1 MQASMQGRIVAALV
15 AGVASVLLVA
25 LSAGAAWAINVDC
38 TTDFAALCEGTN
50 ARDEFEGEDVDDG
63 VDGARDIIEGKR
75 SSDRAHGNGGNDRIV
90 GGKGADGEFGS
101 QLSGDAGND
110 YVGGGPGDDDN
121 VKGGIGNDT
130 VSGGSGDDGN
140 GSTNDGDLEGGAGNN
155 KVRGGPGDD
164 QIDANDSLAQQV
176 ENISGGG
183 DDDTIRAD
191 DGEVDNIDCGTGND
205 TVTFDTG
212 IDNLTNC

>member
-1 MQASMQGRIVAALV
+1 MQASIQRRVLVVLAAV
-15 AGVASVLLVA
+15 VTSVLLVA

-75 SSDRAHGNGGNDRIV
+75 SSDRAHGNGGNDRIL

-110 YVGGGPGDDDN
+110 YVDGGPGDDDN
-121 VKGGIGNDT
+121 VKGGIG
-130 VSGGSGDDGN
+130 
-140 GSTNDGDLEGGAGNN
+140 E
-155 KVRGGPGDD
+155 
-164 QIDANDSLAQQV
+164 
-176 ENISGGG
+176 
-183 DDDTIRAD
+183 
-191 DGEVDNIDCGTGND
+191 D
-205 TVTFDTG
+205 TVTAGRATTATDRPTTE
-212 IDNLTNC
+212 ISKAALATTRCVAAPATTR